1 MSGCTLALLALT
13 ALIGAPGPAAARG
26 LERFQFDVNARTGKV
41 KQTWTA
47 SGAAANTTRPTPP
60 RTRAP
65 AAVPPKSMTAAYEQP
80 DIVVRDASGAE
91 VRRVPMVRTA
101 YEFMSW
107 HVFVGDVFLFAWR
120 VPTGKPAPDDYHDVW
135 NAIEVS
141 TGNQLWQREVPWHDP
156 PGVHA
161 LGKDLVL
168 IDDWQRV

>member
-1 MSGCTLALLALT
+1 MC
-13 ALIGAPGPAAARG
+13 I
-26 LERFQFDVNARTGKV
+26 
-41 KQTWTA
+41 
-47 SGAAANTTRPTPP
+47 
-60 RTRAP
+60 
-65 AAVPPKSMTAAYEQP
+65 
-80 DIVVRDASGAE
+80 RDS
-91 VRRVPMVRTA
+91 A

-168 IDDWQRV
+168 IDDWQRVSMIEARTGLTRGAFAKSDGSFSVSKLSLIHISEPHETPE